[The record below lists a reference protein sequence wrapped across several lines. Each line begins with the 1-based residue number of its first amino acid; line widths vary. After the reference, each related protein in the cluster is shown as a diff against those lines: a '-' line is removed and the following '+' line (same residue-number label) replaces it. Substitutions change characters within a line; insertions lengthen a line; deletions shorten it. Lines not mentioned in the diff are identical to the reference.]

1 MHERA
6 NHTNE
11 GIPVE
16 YQTNRSKTNFVAKT
30 KVLNRYIKK
39 RFGFAHSVNGYIAK
53 YLLTCRNDHQ
63 LAGVLTYLKEA
74 IGNRVQLDCRGVL
87 QWQLGNEGE
96 QQ

>member
-1 MHERA
+1 ME
-6 NHTNE
+6 
-11 GIPVE
+11 
-16 YQTNRSKTNFVAKT
+16 SKTNSSKVNFAAKT

-74 IGNRVQLDCRGVL
+74 IGSRVQPDCRGVL
-87 QWQLGNEGE
+87 QWQAGE
-96 QQ
+96 SA